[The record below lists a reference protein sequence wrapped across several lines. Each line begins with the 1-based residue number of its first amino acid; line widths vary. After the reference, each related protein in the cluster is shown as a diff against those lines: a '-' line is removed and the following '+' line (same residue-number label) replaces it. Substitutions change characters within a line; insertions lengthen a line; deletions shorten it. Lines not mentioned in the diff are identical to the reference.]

1 MDANNLIYFLRS
13 LICVLYIFGID
24 VILLLYKWHIYI
36 KIFLQILKKLFF
48 EITIFFVPCVCK
60 SFYLYKNI
68 VNILKLLLLHN
79 NAFYQWFYDS
89 YAKIIIFQNNSW
101 TFLIKNFCVP
111 YGCNSC
117 INIFLRHSTHIYLS
131 TVTTVFFS
139 YLQGKRY
146 NSFLFRK

>member
-1 MDANNLIYFLRS
+1 MDACTLIYFLKPF
-13 LICVLYIFGID
+13 ICMLYIFGIN
-24 VILLLYKWHIYI
+24 IIWLLYKRHIHI
-36 KIFLQILKKLFF
+36 IIFLHFFKEFFF
-48 EITIFFVPCVCK
+48 EETIFFVPCVCK

-101 TFLIKNFCVP
+101 TFLIKNFFVP